1 MENKAIVS
9 KGEEQ
14 GIDKD
19 GFSVRWTLE
28 NGLGLVFVVRN
39 RVARLWLRWKAMS
52 DPPLWL
58 LTNRERFFR
67 SSSQPYCP

>member
-28 NGLGLVFVVRN
+28 NGLGLVFVVSVIAVLEN
-39 RVARLWLRWKAMS
+39 TSWQRLGH
-52 DPPLWL
+52 
-58 LTNRERFFR
+58 
-67 SSSQPYCP
+67 